1 MKHLESHFIELYSK
15 YGTDNKL
22 IKQYWTALK
31 HQYLSNGR
39 YYHNLHHIEAM
50 LTELEAVKEM
60 LVNID
65 LIWFAVFYHDV
76 IYIPQSNSN
85 EEDSAIYARERLI
98 NTSLN
103 NKQIDLIV
111 ALILATKKHELH
123 QESDFNYLVDADL
136 SILGKPWEDYLQY
149 TKNIRKEYAIYPDII
164 YLSGR
169 RKVLNHF
176 LAKDQVFKTHWF
188 QERYEEQARANIARE
203 LALY

>member
-1 MKHLESHFIELYSK
+1 MKRLESHFIELYSK

-22 IKQYWTALK
+22 IKQYWTELK
-31 HQYLSNGR
+31 HQYLAEGR
-39 YYHNLHHIEAM
+39 YYHNLHHIETM
-50 LTELEAVKEM
+50 LTELEAVKEK
-60 LVNID
+60 LINND

-111 ALILATKKHELH
+111 ALILATKKHEHH
-123 QESDFNYLVDADL
+123 QESDFNYLIDADL

-149 TKNIRKEYAIYPDII
+149 TKNIRNEYAIYPDMI
-164 YLSGR
+164 YQSGR
-169 RKVLNHF
+169 RKVLKHF
-176 LAKDQVFKTHWF
+176 LAEDQVFKTHWF
-188 QERYEEQARANIARE
+188 QERYEEQARTNIARE

>member
-1 MKHLESHFIELYSK
+1 MKRLESHFIELYTK

-22 IKQYWTALK
+22 IERYWTELK
-31 HQYLSNGR
+31 HQYLAKGR
-39 YYHNLHHIEAM
+39 YYHNLHHIETM
-50 LTELEAVKEM
+50 LTELEAVKEK
-60 LVNID
+60 LINID

-103 NKQIDLIV
+103 DKQIDQIV
-111 ALILATKKHELH
+111 ALILATKKHEHH
-123 QESDFNYLVDADL
+123 QESDFNYLIDADL

-149 TKNIRKEYAIYPDII
+149 TKNIRNEYAIYPDMI
-164 YLSGR
+164 YQSGR
-169 RKVLNHF
+169 RKVLKHF
-176 LAKDQVFKTHWF
+176 LAEDQVFKTHWF
-188 QERYEEQARANIARE
+188 QERYEEQARTNIARE